1 MTTGVRRRLGVEE
14 RRQQLIGVALEL
26 FSRRSPDEVSIDEIA
41 SAAGISRPLV
51 YHYFPGKLSLYEAAL
66 KRASDD
72 LAARFVEPHEGPLG
86 ARLLRVMRRFFDF
99 VDEHGPGFS
108 ALMRG
113 GPAVGSSTTNA
124 LIDSVRQAAYVQI
137 LSHLG
142 VTDPPARL
150 ELVVRSWISLA
161 ESTALIW
168 LDGRR
173 IPRAELEVQLV
184 HDFAAL
190 TAVSAAH
197 DAEMAALLR
206 ASPRWPRTAASD
218 GGRRARCPRWPAGP
232 AHGGPYDGLDLLRL
246 GGHGQ
251 IGVAARFQF
260 RHRSPGRGRGGGEV
274 HDGQRGHGGRART
287 RRHSS
292 KPLMSGRPTST
303 RATSGRVPSR
313 SRTSSSTS
321 ASPPLATGTT
331 WWPARASTAPMAYRL
346 AATSSTTS
354 TVVPEVCCVPLP
366 YISTAPRAYV
376 GGQTAG
382 RGLRHPT

>member
-1 MTTGVRRRLGVEE
+1 MGVEE

-26 FSRRSPDEVSIDEIA
+26 FSQRSPDDVSIDEIA

-72 LAARFVEPHEGPLG
+72 LAGLFAEPHEGPLG

-99 VDEHGPGFS
+99 VDDHGPGFA

-113 GPAVGSSTTNA
+113 GPAVGSSATNA

-137 LSHLG
+137 LSHLD
-142 VTDPPARL
+142 VANPPARL

-190 TAVSAAH
+190 AAVSAAY
-197 DAEMAALLR
+197 DEEMGTLLR
-206 ASPRWPRTAASD
+206 RMLRNEPTD
-218 GGRRARCPRWPAGP
+218 GPFSE
-232 AHGGPYDGLDLLRL
+232 L
-246 GGHGQ
+246 
-251 IGVAARFQF
+251 
-260 RHRSPGRGRGGGEV
+260 
-274 HDGQRGHGGRART
+274 
-287 RRHSS
+287 
-292 KPLMSGRPTST
+292 
-303 RATSGRVPSR
+303 
-313 SRTSSSTS
+313 
-321 ASPPLATGTT
+321 
-331 WWPARASTAPMAYRL
+331 
-346 AATSSTTS
+346 
-354 TVVPEVCCVPLP
+354 
-366 YISTAPRAYV
+366 
-376 GGQTAG
+376 AG
-382 RGLRHPT
+382 RLISLAS

>member
-1 MTTGVRRRLGVEE
+1 MTTGVRRRMGVEE

-66 KRASDD
+66 QRASDD

-86 ARLLRVMRRFFDF
+86 ARLLRVMRRYFDF
-99 VDEHGPGFS
+99 VEEHGPGFS

-124 LIDSVRQAAYVQI
+124 LVDSVRQAAYVQI

-173 IPRAELEVQLV
+173 IPREELEPQLV
-184 HDFAAL
+184 NDFAAL
-190 TAVSAAH
+190 AAVSAAY
-197 DAEMAALLR
+197 DEEMATLLR
-206 ASPRWPRTAASD
+206 GIVKDEPAD
-218 GGRRARCPRWPAGP
+218 GPF
-232 AHGGPYDGLDLLRL
+232 AHL
-246 GGHGQ
+246 
-251 IGVAARFQF
+251 
-260 RHRSPGRGRGGGEV
+260 
-274 HDGQRGHGGRART
+274 
-287 RRHSS
+287 
-292 KPLMSGRPTST
+292 
-303 RATSGRVPSR
+303 
-313 SRTSSSTS
+313 
-321 ASPPLATGTT
+321 
-331 WWPARASTAPMAYRL
+331 
-346 AATSSTTS
+346 
-354 TVVPEVCCVPLP
+354 
-366 YISTAPRAYV
+366 
-376 GGQTAG
+376 AG
-382 RGLRHPT
+382 RLIALAS

>member
-1 MTTGVRRRLGVEE
+1 M
-14 RRQQLIGVALEL
+14 IGVALEL

-190 TAVSAAH
+190 TAVSAAQ

-206 ASPRWPRTAASD
+206 RIAQEEPAD
-218 GGRRARCPRWPAGP
+218 GPFATLAGR
-232 AHGGPYDGLDLLRL
+232 LL
-246 GGHGQ
+246 
-251 IGVAARFQF
+251 A
-260 RHRSPGRGRGGGEV
+260 
-274 HDGQRGHGGRART
+274 
-287 RRHSS
+287 
-292 KPLMSGRPTST
+292 
-303 RATSGRVPSR
+303 
-313 SRTSSSTS
+313 
-321 ASPPLATGTT
+321 LAT
-331 WWPARASTAPMAYRL
+331 
-346 AATSSTTS
+346 
-354 TVVPEVCCVPLP
+354 
-366 YISTAPRAYV
+366 
-376 GGQTAG
+376 
-382 RGLRHPT
+382 